1 MNTTFKSAMLAAAQL
16 TAAGNL
22 EAATAAIQRALAGK
36 QAAAPAAD
44 VAGRAAAAT
53 ARSFG
58 PEGDIIDVEARWRSD
73 DAFDGETANGSR
85 TADASRTA
93 NGSRTAKAWD
103 RADGSMLA
111 GTFGNAAGQRDYLLY
126 RPVAG
131 TSAGGSRPLVIMLHG
146 CTQTPAD
153 FAAGTA
159 MNALADRHD
168 FLVLYPGQS
177 TSANPSAC
185 WNWFNPDSQ
194 RAQGGEPSIISGMVE
209 DIVNAH
215 PVERNR
221 IFVAGL
227 SAGGAMAAILADT
240 RPDLIAAVAVHS
252 GLRAGAAHD
261 LPSALA
267 AMKRGAPAPTVTR
280 QRHSDDPRRPVRTIV
295 FHGRQDRTVHPANG
309 GQVADVALAGW
320 PPGSLTV
327 RQETGRADG
336 GRSYTRTRH
345 VDPDGKVMVE
355 RWEVQGAGHAWAGGS
370 PLGSHTDPG
379 GPDAS
384 AAMVDFFLAH

>member
-1 MNTTFKSAMLAAAQL
+1 MNTMNSTFKSAMLAAAKL
-16 TAAGNL
+16 TAAGDL
-22 EAATAAIQRALAGK
+22 KAATAAIQRALAGK
-36 QAAAPAAD
+36 QAVAPTAD
-44 VAGRAAAAT
+44 AAGRAAAGPAQ
-53 ARSFG
+53 SFA

-73 DAFDGETANGSR
+73 EALDGGTKNGRETAR
-85 TADASRTA
+85 ARDTADGR
-93 NGSRTAKAWD
+93 
-103 RADGSMLA
+103 MLA

-126 RPVAG
+126 RPVPGA
-131 TSAGGSRPLVIMLHG
+131 SADGPRPLVIMLHG

-159 MNALADRHD
+159 MNVLADRHD

-177 TSANPSAC
+177 ASANPSAC
-185 WNWFNPDSQ
+185 WNWFHPDSQ

-209 DIVNAH
+209 DIVNVH
-215 PVERNR
+215 PVDRSR

-240 RPDLIAAVAVHS
+240 CPDLIAAVAVHS

-267 AMKRGAPAPTVTR
+267 AMKRGAPAPSVAR
-280 QRHSDDPRRPVRTIV
+280 QRHPDERPRPVRTIV

-309 GQVADVALAGW
+309 DQVADVALAGW
-320 PPGSLTV
+320 PTGSLTV
-327 RQETGRADG
+327 RQEKGRADG

-345 VDPDGKVMVE
+345 VDPGGKVMVE

-370 PLGSHTDPG
+370 PLGTHTDPG